1 MIFPRTDK
9 YVGTSIQLY
18 GEFSEGEAVL
28 FKQVVLPGMRI
39 LEVGANIGALT
50 LPLALI
56 AGSEGEVH
64 AFEPQRQLFYSL
76 CGNLALNSITNV
88 VAYNVGLGATSYV
101 GKMPAINYGMVGNF
115 GGASIT
121 VGDGK
126 DPEVSVPVKTIDGY
140 HFDKIDFMK
149 VDVEGMER
157 EVLIGGASTIQ
168 RDHPILYVENDR
180 VEKREALEAYVR
192 EIGYT
197 MWWHKPM
204 LFNPDNWDRVPYDIF
219 PRIAS
224 HNMLCLSGGKVPPDL
239 GVTVVEDEEHMK
251 TDLDVYPV

>member
-1 MIFPRTDK
+1 MFLRCSMSTKKTMNSRQEDSWKLDERGQKGLPRMRSLGVRFNDERNARYGRMIFPRTDK

-101 GKMPAINYGMVGNF
+101 GKMPAINYGMVGN
-115 GGASIT
+115 
-121 VGDGK
+121 
-126 DPEVSVPVKTIDGY
+126 
-140 HFDKIDFMK
+140 
-149 VDVEGMER
+149 
-157 EVLIGGASTIQ
+157 
-168 RDHPILYVENDR
+168 
-180 VEKREALEAYVR
+180 
-192 EIGYT
+192 
-197 MWWHKPM
+197 
-204 LFNPDNWDRVPYDIF
+204 
-219 PRIAS
+219 
-224 HNMLCLSGGKVPPDL
+224 
-239 GVTVVEDEEHMK
+239 
-251 TDLDVYPV
+251 